1 MNQKFIVR
9 SIFFIYCLI
18 LITSIQQHLAATL
31 LAQDTIP
38 QNHYRLSLSSQDKVN
53 LKPGKVILKG
63 QKGNYSGQ
71 VLATGNL
78 STAWKVLT
86 DYDNFEVFLPNV
98 ASSKVISQQG
108 DRIIFEQVNVVDL
121 WLLKHQFKVQIEAI
135 KTKPNK
141 IDFKIIDGDLKK
153 LVGRW
158 QLQETSPGQVLI
170 SHTVEVEPGSN
181 TEKSFFYGVYESS
194 LEETLLAMAQEIT
207 KRSKS

>member
-1 MNQKFIVR
+1 
-9 SIFFIYCLI
+9 
-18 LITSIQQHLAATL
+18 
-31 LAQDTIP
+31 
-38 QNHYRLSLSSQDKVN
+38 
-53 LKPGKVILKG
+53 
-63 QKGNYSGQ
+63 
-71 VLATGNL
+71 LATGNL